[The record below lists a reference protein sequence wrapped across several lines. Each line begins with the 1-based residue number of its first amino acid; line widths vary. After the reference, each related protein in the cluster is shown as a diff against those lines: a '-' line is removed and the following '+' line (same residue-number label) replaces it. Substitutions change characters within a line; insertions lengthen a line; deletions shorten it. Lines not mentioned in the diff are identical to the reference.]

1 MKNILSKKAMLP
13 ILIISIAIL
22 FTSCDSFTE
31 VDLPDSQLT
40 ADAVF
45 EDRLTANA
53 AMTDIYTKI
62 RDNGLFTGLFTG
74 LSNQLGLYS
83 DELTSYYNPGSLSFN
98 YGTNALQASGTE
110 IAQLWNSSY
119 SQIYAAN
126 AVIEGVDHSVSLPET
141 DRDQLKGEALFVRAL
156 IHFYLVNSFGG
167 VPYISTTNYAANRI
181 AHRTA
186 ENDALLLVKSDLE
199 QAIALLPDSYISS
212 ERVRPN
218 RYAAYAMLARVNL
231 YLHLWDQASNAASA
245 VLNQTDVYVW
255 ENDLDKVF
263 LKESTTTI
271 WQLMPAMMGDNTK
284 EAKTFVFFSGPPPSS
299 SLSPTILTAFE
310 SNDQRKVHWT
320 KMITTGVNSWSHAY
334 KYKEFSNA
342 GSSVEYSIVLRL
354 AEQYLIR
361 AEARAQQGDLIGAK
375 EDLNKIRNTAGLGDT
390 PATTSAEIITAV
402 LKERQTELFC
412 EFGHRF
418 FDLKRNGLLDTALSP
433 MKLGW
438 NTTDRLLP
446 LPQKELLLN
455 PNLAPQNDGY

>member
-1 MKNILSKKAMLP
+1 MKNILSKKKMLP
-13 ILIISIAIL
+13 IWIIGITIL
-22 FTSCDSFTE
+22 LTSCDSFTE
-31 VDLPDSQLT
+31 VALPKSQLT

-45 EDRLTANA
+45 EDPITANA
-53 AMTDIYTKI
+53 AMTDIYTKM
-62 RDNGLFTGLFTG
+62 RDNGMFTGLFTG

-98 YGTNALQASGTE
+98 FGNNALQASGTE

-126 AVIEGVDHSVSLPET
+126 AVIEGVDHSVYLT
-141 DRDQLKGEALFVRAL
+141 DSDRNHLKGEALFVRAL

-167 VPYISTTNYAANRI
+167 VPYISTTNYAVNRI
-181 AHRTA
+181 THRTA
-186 ENDALLLVKSDLE
+186 ENDALLLVKSDLQ
-199 QAIALLPDSYISS
+199 QAIALLPESYISS
-212 ERVRPN
+212 ERLRPN

-231 YLHLWDQASNAASA
+231 YLRLWDEASNAASA
-245 VLNQTDVYVW
+245 VLNNTEVYVW
-255 ENDLDKVF
+255 ENDLDKIF

-271 WQLMPAMMGDNTK
+271 WQLMPAMIGDNTK

-299 SLSPTILTAFE
+299 SLSMTILNAFE
-310 SNDQRKVHWT
+310 ANDQRKGHWT
-320 KMITTGVNSWSHAY
+320 KMITKGLNSWSHAY
-334 KYKEFSNA
+334 KYKASSNT
-342 GSSVEYSIVLRL
+342 GSSAEYSIVLRL

-361 AEARAQQGDLIGAK
+361 AEARAQQGDLVGAK
-375 EDLNKIRNTAGLGDT
+375 EDLNKIRNTAGLDDT
-390 PATTSAEIITAV
+390 PATSSTEIIAAV

-433 MKLGW
+433 VKPGW

-455 PNLAPQNDGY
+455 PNLAPQNESY

>member
-13 ILIISIAIL
+13 IWIIGIAIL
-22 FTSCDSFTE
+22 LTSCDSFTE
-31 VDLPDSQLT
+31 VALPESQLT

-45 EDRLTANA
+45 EDPITANA
-53 AMTDIYTKI
+53 AMTDIYTKM
-62 RDNGLFTGLFTG
+62 RDNGIFTGLFTG

-98 YGTNALQASGTE
+98 FGNNSLQASGTE

-126 AVIEGVDHSVSLPET
+126 AVIEGVDHAVFLTEP
-141 DRDQLKGEALFVRAL
+141 DRNQLKGEALFVRAL

-167 VPYISTTNYAANRI
+167 VLYTKTTNYAVNRI

-199 QAIALLPDSYISS
+199 QAIALLPELYSS
-212 ERVRPN
+212 PERVRPN

-231 YLHLWDQASNAASA
+231 YLHLWDEASNAASA

-255 ENDLDKVF
+255 ENDLDKIF

-271 WQLMPAMMGDNTK
+271 WQLMPAMLGDNTK
-284 EAKTFVFFSGPPPSS
+284 EAKTFMFFSGPPPSS
-299 SLSPTILTAFE
+299 SLSPTTLNAFE
-310 SNDQRKVHWT
+310 ANDKRKRHWT
-320 KMITTGVNSWSHAY
+320 KMITKGVNSWSHAY
-334 KYKEFSNA
+334 KYKASSNT

-361 AEARAQQGDLIGAK
+361 AEARAQQGDLVGAK
-375 EDLNKIRNTAGLGDT
+375 EDLNKIRNTAGLDDT
-390 PATTSAEIITAV
+390 PATSSTEIIAAV

-433 MKLGW
+433 VKPGW

-455 PNLAPQNDGY
+455 PNLAPQNESY

>member
-1 MKNILSKKAMLP
+1 MKNILLKKEMLP
-13 ILIISIAIL
+13 IWIIGIAIL
-22 FTSCDSFTE
+22 LTNCDSFTE
-31 VDLPDSQLT
+31 VALPESQLT

-45 EDRLTANA
+45 KDPITANA
-53 AMTDIYTKI
+53 AMTDIYTKM
-62 RDNGLFTGLFTG
+62 RDNGMFTGLFTG

-98 YGTNALQASGTE
+98 FGNNSLQASGTE

-126 AVIEGVDHSVSLPET
+126 AVIEGVDHAVDLT
-141 DRDQLKGEALFVRAL
+141 DHDRNHLKGEALFVRAL

-167 VPYISTTNYAANRI
+167 VPYTKTTNYAVNRI

-199 QAIALLPDSYISS
+199 QAIALLPESYSS
-212 ERVRPN
+212 PERVRPN

-231 YLHLWDQASNAASA
+231 YLHLWDEASNAASA

-255 ENDLDKVF
+255 ENDLDKIF

-271 WQLMPAMMGDNTK
+271 WQLMPAMLGDNTK
-284 EAKTFVFFSGPPPSS
+284 EAKTFMFFSGPPPSS
-299 SLSPTILTAFE
+299 SLSPTTLNAFE
-310 SNDQRKVHWT
+310 ANDKRKGHWT
-320 KMITTGVNSWSHAY
+320 KMITKGVNSWSHAY
-334 KYKEFSNA
+334 KYKVSSNT

-361 AEARAQQGDLIGAK
+361 AEARAQQGDLVGAK
-375 EDLNKIRNTAGLGDT
+375 EDLNKIRNTAGLDDT
-390 PATTSAEIITAV
+390 PATSSTEIIAAV

-433 MKLGW
+433 EKPGW

-455 PNLAPQNDGY
+455 PNLAPQNESY